1 MCGKN
6 VYSSWLSTLKDNLI
20 WQDLLV
26 LLFLALH
33 HTQLFLTEHSEAKLI
48 NVLQASSKDVR
59 IPAVAKVGRLSI
71 LKDAGILSSEA
82 VMFHDFF
89 SIHTLNMCSIKSHYT
104 VILTPVSYCLE

>member
-6 VYSSWLSTLKDNLI
+6 VYSSWLSTLKNNVI

-26 LLFLALH
+26 LLFLALI
-33 HTQLFLTEHSEAKLI
+33 QLFFIEHSETKLI
-48 NVLQASSKDVR
+48 NVLQSSSKDAR
-59 IPAVAKVGRLSI
+59 ILAIAKVGRLSI

-82 VMFHDFF
+82 VVFHGVF
-89 SIHTLNMCSIKSHYT
+89 SSHALNMYSIKSHST